1 MKRYT
6 IKHII
11 GDILRCAAVCLA
23 AYLPAACSDEESEP
37 VAAGGEIY
45 DGPLYIRGDIEGM
58 LETRSTHPEGELKDD
73 KEEWVLSCLWR
84 YRPETMEDPN
94 RLENFKATFRYG
106 YGEFTDRYGKPVELK
121 WSDLQADDKVW
132 YQYSFALD
140 NGPVG
145 WNDDNTDTRIRSNY
159 VDFAAFPDREKLIER
174 YKAQWEP
181 EDGRMAPNDL
191 IAGHWDAEASMV
203 QNTRW
208 VEIPLR
214 HVMSRV
220 HVELSVAPTI
230 GNLETDD
237 VKIWINNLADTC
249 YGFFRDWSLSKR
261 GLILSG
267 KETFVPVL
275 IYPWTCEGR
284 ELWDWY
290 QDTTYMPFK
299 SDLYLTGSK
308 DRGDKL
314 LLICNE
320 TKNEKKDTLFRTHYL
335 IMPPQTRSRENPSL
349 EPRLHIEINEKT
361 YSGVLPAYLKTGTGQ
376 ELFSEFGSGKNITL
390 KAEINDNPPEI
401 KINATVLP
409 WKDLGTWLLD
419 TDMSGIRTDEEF
431 KEAVDAYNAYAA
443 NDGAT
448 WTTGE
453 TKPEAIERYGSF
465 NGGKFTF
472 HFFGDFNE
480 EAPNLPDNHK
490 IKAGQD
496 KFDVDLHGHTVYGCT
511 GKDTQEPGTGKDS
524 WGETL
529 LKKKMMSDN

>member
-11 GDILRCAAVCLA
+11 GYILRCAAVCLA

-37 VAAGGEIY
+37 VAVGGEIY

-58 LETRSTHPEGELKDD
+58 LETRSTHPEGTLKDD

-84 YRPETMEDPN
+84 HRPALMRDPN
-94 RLENFKATFRYG
+94 RLENLKATFRYG
-106 YGEFTDRYGKPVELK
+106 YGEFTDRGGNSVELK
-121 WSDLQADDKVW
+121 WSDLESESVW
-132 YQYSFALD
+132 DQYSFALD

-145 WNDDNTDTRIRSNY
+145 WDYDNLTSGTRIKGNY
-159 VDFAAFPDREKLIER
+159 VTFAAFPDREKLIER
-174 YKAQWEP
+174 YKAQLEP
-181 EDGRMAPNDL
+181 EDDRAPNDL
-191 IAGHWDAEASMV
+191 IAGHWNAEVSTV
-203 QNTRW
+203 LNTRW
-208 VEIPLR
+208 VEIPLQ

-249 YGFFRDWSLSKR
+249 YGFFRDWSISFK
-261 GLILSG
+261 GLVVAG
-267 KETFVPVL
+267 QKTYDPVL
-275 IYPWTCEGR
+275 IYPWITDDPKEQV
-284 ELWDWY
+284 WH

-299 SDLYLTGSK
+299 SDLYLIGSK
-308 DRGDKL
+308 EKGEKL
-314 LLICNE
+314 LPIYDEARNA
-320 TKNEKKDTLFRTHYL
+320 KKDTFRTHYL
-335 IMPPQTRSRENPSL
+335 IMPPQTRSRKDKRL
-349 EPRLHIEINEKT
+349 EPRLHIEIKGQT

-390 KAEINDNPPEI
+390 KATINDNPPDI

-419 TDMSGIRTDEEF
+419 TDQGGIRTDEEF
-431 KEAVDAYNAYAA
+431 KAAVEAYNTYAA
-443 NDGAT
+443 NPEAT
-448 WTTGE
+448 WTSGA

-465 NGGKFTF
+465 EGGKFIF
-472 HFFGDFNE
+472 HFLGDFE
-480 EAPNLPDNHK
+480 KTEDDSAYK
-490 IKAGQD
+490 ITTGENN
-496 KFDVDLHGHTVYGCT
+496 FNVNLHGHTVHGYT
-511 GKDTQEPGTGKDS
+511 GHEAQDPNQSEEK

-529 LKKKMMSDN
+529 LKKEMLGN

>member
-84 YRPETMEDPN
+84 YRPAPMEDPG
-94 RLENFKATFRYG
+94 RLENLKATFRYG
-106 YGEFTDRYGKPVELK
+106 YGEFTDRDGNPVELK
-121 WSDLQADDKVW
+121 WSDLELVW
-132 YQYSFALD
+132 NLYSFALD

-145 WNDDNTDTRIRSNY
+145 WDYDDLISGTRIRSYY
-159 VDFAAFPDREKLIER
+159 VDFAAFPNREELIER

-181 EDGRMAPNDL
+181 EEDGKMAPNDL
-191 IAGHWDAEASMV
+191 IAGHWDADASTV

-249 YGFFRDWSLSKR
+249 YGFFRDWSIYAR
-261 GLILSG
+261 TAVVNDG
-267 KETFVPVL
+267 KTYDPVL
-275 IYPWTCEGR
+275 IYPWTCEGH

-308 DRGDKL
+308 DIGDKL

-320 TKNEKKDTLFRTHYL
+320 TENGKKDTLFRTHYL
-335 IMPPQTRSRENPSL
+335 IMPPQTLSRKDPNL
-349 EPRLHIEINEKT
+349 EPRLHIEINGQT
-361 YSGVLPAYLKTGTGQ
+361 YSGALPAYLKTGTGQ

-390 KAEINDNPPEI
+390 KAEINDNPREI

-419 TDMSGIRTDEEF
+419 TDQGGIRTDDEF
-431 KEAVDAYNAYAA
+431 RAAVEAYNKYA

-472 HFFGDFNE
+472 HFFGDFKQE
-480 EAPNLPDNHK
+480 VTDLPDGYK
-490 IKAGQD
+490 IKAGQE
-496 KFDVDLHGHTVYGCT
+496 KFDVDLHGHTVYGCK
-511 GKDTQEPGTGKDS
+511 GYDADPDAAES
-524 WGETL
+524 GETL
-529 LKKKMMSDN
+529 LRNKMIGDN